1 MDAINEKRNVNQL
14 LLDCSAPGPTDAA
27 QCLRTSQKRKLAEEC
42 SIADRQPDEKRRA
55 RPPLANR
62 PTGQQPPSANRPHT
76 DRPPRD
82 EESISLCKAKRF
94 KNGLDRPS
102 QSATS
107 RQLSSSSEIPL
118 ISKNQFKKR
127 VLKSY
132 SNKKLL
138 KSKRRRSFSKQILN
152 LNNLSFDTQS
162 AYKFKFEQIIK
173 NVFEKIN
180 SCSLEDEYQ
189 LDSDDRD
196 ILDLN
201 QLFRFGNDSNLDGGW
216 DDNLMHS
223 LKASY
228 LGRSNQQL
236 SFALLPCSISVSISS
251 RSSPLTALL
260 PLSPKQVAVH
270 SARCSKRD

>member
-1 MDAINEKRNVNQL
+1 MDAINDKRNVNDL
-14 LLDCSAPGPTDAA
+14 LLNSSGQCQPGTVE
-27 QCLRTSQKRKLAEEC
+27 CLRTSQKRKLAEEC
-42 SIADRQPDEKRRA
+42 SIVERQPEEKRRA
-55 RPPLANR
+55 RTPFAVR
-62 PTGQQPPSANRPHT
+62 STGQPSTNRLPSEH
-76 DRPPRD
+76 PKD
-82 EESISLCKAKRF
+82 EEVSHRRAKRF
-94 KNGLDRPS
+94 KNGLDRS
-102 QSATS
+102 ASATK
-107 RQLSSSSEIPL
+107 LTSSSEIPL
-118 ISKNQFKKR
+118 ISKSQFKKR

-162 AYKFKFEQIIK
+162 AYRFKFEQIIK
-173 NVFEKIN
+173 DVFEKIN

-201 QLFRFGNDSNLDGGW
+201 QLFHFGNDSSLDSVL

-228 LGRSNQQL
+228 LGE
-236 SFALLPCSISVSISS
+236 S
-251 RSSPLTALL
+251 RRPSTAIRLFVRFE
-260 PLSPKQVAVH
+260 PI
-270 SARCSKRD
+270 D